1 MKKKLFSLILMCAV
15 ILICFG
21 SITFAQETESGAEGS
36 TETECVIGTEN
47 GKETEGSAETECVTE
62 TESDKE
68 TESSVKTESTAET
81 EIVTETGGM
90 ADKEARG
97 SITGFLEKKFEAA
110 DICFGDY
117 MANGM
122 ENYLISMLPVSV
134 TAIYENGDKVPV
146 DAVWLAERPFG
157 GEGAGAY
164 TYTLDAS
171 QYDIAEDFDK
181 ELLPKA
187 VLNAVYE
194 KKAVPSAF
202 SAKRAVSGGIY
213 DEQRAEFKYAGGTE
227 PSDYGGY
234 TTQYFNISFDGKTYK
249 GMCGKASYL
258 APAQGSYYVHEIPGG
273 TRESDIVKAILLT
286 NPLTG
291 PYPDDIWT
299 TIAGGKFNDKM
310 LWSVHSALSVYWS
323 DDEFGSDWVRVNAIT
338 EIGNYLYNEWIPAHK
353 SIMNSTHAYYL
364 CASSKPHN
372 SDNFGGKCPSGRQ
385 DVLFLSDE
393 VTPQNGRVKLKKVSE
408 NPELSSGNSCYNL
421 SGAVYGVYT
430 DAQCK
435 NSVGTLTTNENG
447 ITQTLELSEGTYYVK
462 EIKAPEG
469 FLMKHKI
476 YEVNLKAGET
486 AEIKASDMPGSDG
499 LGIELIKIDGGGRK
513 EGVLSGAQFTVRYY
527 DGYYTKDNLP
537 SRSDRTWVLETKAVT
552 ENGKTVYKACLEDKY
567 KVSGGSF
574 YTYNGKAVLPLG
586 TVTIEETKAP
596 EGYILEGGYLKPFDS
611 ENKIYGKYIAQVK
624 GKGDTVRLEGGNVF
638 EAVNFGTDMRINKID
653 AKTGKGLAGARLR
666 VTDSKGKVV
675 DEWTSDGNARTI
687 KSLVA
692 GQSYTMTEV
701 SVPDGYAT
709 AKPVKFTVKNTTETQ
724 NVEMMDL
731 PTIKQINKVDAKS
744 GEGLAGARLRI
755 TDEDGK
761 VIDEWVSDGKPHPI
775 EKLVVGKTYT
785 LTEVG
790 LPEGYVTAEPV
801 KFTVKDTGEVQ
812 KVVMKNEPSVV
823 QIDKVDEE
831 GKALAG
837 AVLRIID
844 KNNKRVDEW
853 TSDGKGH
860 TVKKLIVGET
870 YTLKEVKAPEGY
882 VTAEPVQF
890 TVKDTKEIQKITM
903 VNKCTRVEIIKVDAE
918 SGNMLSGAS
927 LEVCPKEK
935 EDEIVD
941 TWVTD
946 VTPHEIL
953 RLTAGTSYTIQEKEA
968 PDGYKI
974 AEPVTF
980 IVEDTDEVQK
990 VTMEDMREDIPE
1002 ETPSE
1007 TAPPKKPEV
1016 PKTGDE
1022 FNLSFWGSALLFS
1035 GAASALFLIIK
1046 LKKKK

>member
-1 MKKKLFSLILMCAV
+1 MMKKRLFSLILMCAV
-15 ILICFG
+15 ILAGFN
-21 SITFAQETESGAEGS
+21 SVTFAQETKSVP
-36 TETECVIGTEN
+36 ETESLEEAESVP
-47 GKETEGSAETECVTE
+47 ETESLEETESVPETESLEEAESLTE
-62 TESDKE
+62 TES
-68 TESSVKTESTAET
+68 TEEMQNTTEASGNGEAAEH
-81 EIVTETGGM
+81 
-90 ADKEARG
+90 G
-97 SITGFLEKKFEAA
+97 SITGFVEKNFDAV
-110 DICFGDY
+110 DIYFNDY
-117 MANGM
+117 VTNGG
-122 ENYLISMLPVSV
+122 ETYLSSMLPDSV
-134 TAIYENGDKVPV
+134 TAVYENGEKAAV
-146 DAVWLAERPFG
+146 DAVWIADRPFG
-157 GEGAGAY
+157 AEGAGIY
-164 TYTLDAS
+164 TYTLDAG
-171 QYDIAEDFDK
+171 QYDITSDFDMAR
-181 ELLPKA
+181 LPKA

-194 KKAVPSAF
+194 KKAVSSAF
-202 SAKRAVSGGIY
+202 FAKRAVVGGIY
-213 DEQRAEFKYAGGTE
+213 DEQRAEFRYAGGAE

-234 TTQYFNISFDGKTYK
+234 MTQYFNIGFDGRTYT
-249 GMCGKASYL
+249 GMCGKASYR
-258 APAQGSYYVHEIPGG
+258 APAEGNYYVHEIPGG

-291 PYPDDIWT
+291 PYPDDTWK

-323 DDEFGSDWVRVNAIT
+323 DDEFGSDWIRVNAIAQM
-338 EIGNYLYNEWIPAHK
+338 GNYLYDEWIPAHK

-408 NPELSSGNSCYNL
+408 NPELSSGNSCYSL

-447 ITQTLELSEGTYYVK
+447 ISNTLELSEGTYYVK
-462 EIKAPEG
+462 ETKAPDG
-469 FLMKHKI
+469 FLMNTQI
-476 YEVNLKAGET
+476 YTVHLKAEET
-486 AEIKASDMPGSDG
+486 TEVRASDMPGSDG
-499 LGIELIKIDGGGRK
+499 LGLKLIKLDGGGHK
-513 EGVLSGAQFTVRYY
+513 DAVLSGAQFTVKYY

-552 ENGKTVYKACLEDKY
+552 EQGKIVYKACLEDKY

-574 YTYNGKAVLPLG
+574 YTYGGKAVLPLG

-596 EGYILEGGYLKPFDS
+596 EGYVLEGGYLKPSGS
-611 ENKIYGKYIAQVK
+611 ENKVYGKYVAQIKNK
-624 GKGDTVRLEGGNVF
+624 GGTVRLEGGNVY
-638 EAVNFGTDMRINKID
+638 EGVNFGTNMRINKID

-666 VTDSKGKVV
+666 VTDHEGKVV

-724 NVEMMDL
+724 NVEMVDL
-731 PTIKQINKVDAKS
+731 PTMKQINKVDAKS
-744 GEGLAGARLRI
+744 GEGLPGAKLRI
-755 TDEDGK
+755 TDEAGK

-775 EKLVVGKTYT
+775 EKLIVGKTYT

-790 LPEGYVTAEPV
+790 LPDGYVTAEPV

-812 KVVMKNEPSVV
+812 KVVMKNEPSVI

-927 LEVCPKEK
+927 LEVHPKEK

-946 VTPHEIL
+946 ITPHEIL
-953 RLTAGTSYTIQEKEA
+953 RLTAGTSYTIQENEA

-980 IVEDTDEVQK
+980 TVEDTDKVQK
-990 VTMEDMREDIPE
+990 VTMSDEREDIPK
-1002 ETPSE
+1002 ETPTESE
-1007 TAPPKKPEV
+1007 TPKKPEV
-1016 PKTGDE
+1016 PKTGDV
-1022 FNLSFWGSALLFS
+1022 FNPLFWGSTLVFS